1 MKHFEPSV
9 SSLRLVATILQLG
22 KLTSAADALHMSQSA
37 ASHALKSLESQ
48 LGSRLFRREREG
60 LRLTEAGQQLCPLI
74 EAALSSLERIRIKAA
89 GLPALETGNL
99 RIAAVA
105 SLLGTILPPILREF
119 SNRYPAVELS
129 IFEGTDDE
137 VKTWIKSGVAH
148 IGFAAL
154 PVDGVEGEEITRDE
168 WLALVPEKTFP
179 GKTSITLRELARHRF
194 LMSGGGC
201 EHHIQRIFGSAGIV
215 ITEPM
220 MVKQMP
226 TIHAMVAEGLGVSLI
241 PHLSSAGGLACRAL
255 PLKPRLFR
263 HIGMIRS
270 ASYVPVPF
278 AEAWLSLVRER
289 MKKAKRLPSKP
300 SIAIHRI
307 AGELPR

>member
-1 MKHFEPSV
+1 
-9 SSLRLVATILQLG
+9 
-22 KLTSAADALHMSQSA
+22 MSQSA

-48 LGSRLFRREREG
+48 LGLQLFRRERDG
-60 LRLTEAGQQLCPLI
+60 LRPTEAGEQLCPLI
-74 EAALSSLERIRIKAA
+74 EAALSSLERIRTGAA

-99 RIAAVA
+99 RIAAVP
-105 SLLGTILPPILREF
+105 SLLSTILPPILREF
-119 SNRYPAVELS
+119 ANRYPGVELS

-137 VKTWIKSGVAH
+137 VHMWIRSGVAH

-154 PVDGVEGEEITRDE
+154 PVDGVESEKIARDE
-168 WLALVPEKTFP
+168 WLALVPDKAFP
-179 GKTSITLRELARHRF
+179 GKSSITLRELALPKF

-201 EHHIQRIFGSAGIV
+201 ERHILRIFSSAGIA

-226 TIHAMVAEGLGVSLI
+226 TIHAMVAEELGVSLI
-241 PHLSSAGGLACRAL
+241 PHLSFARGRACRTL

-270 ASYVPVPF
+270 TSYAPIP
-278 AEAWLSLVRER
+278 ATEAWLSLVRTR
-289 MKKAKRLPSKP
+289 MRQPGKVPSMP
-300 SIAIHRI
+300 SAASRRI
-307 AGELPR
+307 AG

>member
-1 MKHFEPSV
+1 MKYFEPTV
-9 SSLRLVATILQLG
+9 SSLRLVAAIVKLG
-22 KLTSAADALHMSQSA
+22 KLTSAADELHMSQSA

-48 LGSRLFRREREG
+48 LGSQLFRRERAG
-60 LRLTEAGQQLCPLI
+60 LRSTEAGQRLCPLI
-74 EAALSSLERIRIKAA
+74 EAALSSLDRIRAEAA

-105 SLLGTILPPILREF
+105 SLLGTILPPLLREYA
-119 SNRYPAVELS
+119 NRYPGVEMS

-137 VKTWIKSGVAH
+137 VHAWIRSGVAH
-148 IGFAAL
+148 IGFSAL
-154 PVDGVEGEEITRDE
+154 PVDGVESEEIARDE
-168 WLALVPEKTFP
+168 WLALVAEKAFP
-179 GKTSITLRELARHRF
+179 GKTSITLRELARHKF

-201 EHHIQRIFGSAGIV
+201 ERHILRIFASTGIA

-226 TIHAMVAEGLGVSLI
+226 TIHAMVAEELGVSLI
-241 PHLSSAGGLACRAL
+241 PGLSLAGGRNCRAL

-270 ASYVPVPF
+270 TSYVPIP
-278 AEAWLSLVRER
+278 ATEAWLSLVRTR
-289 MKKAKRLPSKP
+289 MRQTNRLTSVAVVTKR
-300 SIAIHRI
+300 RT
-307 AGELPR
+307 AG

>member
-1 MKHFEPSV
+1 MKYFEPSI
-9 SSLRLVATILQLG
+9 SSLQLVATILQLG
-22 KLTSAADALHMSQSA
+22 KLTSAADELHMSQSA
-37 ASHALKSLESQ
+37 ASHALKSLESR
-48 LGSRLFRREREG
+48 LGSQLFRREREG
-60 LRLTEAGQQLCPLI
+60 LRLTQAGQRLCPLI
-74 EAALSSLERIRIKAA
+74 EAALSSLERIRVEAA

-119 SNRYPAVELS
+119 ASCYPGVELS

-137 VKTWIKSGVAH
+137 VHMWIRSGVAH

-154 PVDGVEGEEITRDE
+154 PVDGLESEEIAGDE
-168 WLALVPEKTFP
+168 WLALVPGKAFP
-179 GKTSITLRELARHRF
+179 GKTSITLRELARQKF

-201 EHHIQRIFGSAGIV
+201 ERHILRIFASAGIA

-226 TIHAMVAEGLGVSLI
+226 TIHAMVAEELGVSLI
-241 PHLSSAGGLACRAL
+241 PRLSFAGGRDCRTL

-270 ASYVPVPF
+270 RSYMPIP
-278 AEAWLSLVRER
+278 ATEAWLSLVRT
-289 MKKAKRLPSKP
+289 RLRKVNKVPSKP
-300 SIAIHRI
+300 SAANRRS
-307 AGELPR
+307 AR